1 MAQTKARADYLF
13 LAYIGALLAFGLI
26 MLMSAGSAIGEAR
39 FDDGFFFIKRQ
50 VLYGLLPGLVAFF
63 VMSNIRY
70 TYWKEKLWLVY
81 AVMMAVLVA
90 VFIPGIGSTL
100 GAGAQSWI
108 VVAGF
113 SIQTSELAK
122 LGIILFTAA
131 YASMLGTER
140 IKQFQDG
147 FAPLLVFALA
157 PVALVVLQPDIG
169 TVSILF
175 AIVFGLLF
183 IAGSRLSHM
192 SMLATAGIVAIALMI
207 AVAPYRAAR
216 FTTFLHPE
224 LDPQGIGYHIN
235 QAVLAVGSGGVFG
248 LGLGNS
254 RQKFEYLPEV
264 HADSIFAIIAEEMG
278 FLFAAG
284 VVILITAIAIRGFRI
299 AKRAPDPFG
308 RLVVSGIVIW
318 FISQS
323 FLNIGAIVGLL
334 PLTGVPLPFVSHG
347 GTALMMALAGV
358 GVIINVSKYS

>member
-1 MAQTKARADYLF
+1 MARVKAGTDYLF
-13 LAYIGALLAFGLI
+13 LLYVGILLVFGLV
-26 MLMSAGSAIGEAR
+26 MLMSASSAIGESR
-39 FDDGFFFIKRQ
+39 FGDGFFFIKRQ
-50 VLYGLLPGLVAFF
+50 LLYGLLPGIAAFL
-63 VMSNIRY
+63 MMAKIPY
-70 TYWKEKLWLVY
+70 TYWKDKLWMVY
-81 AVMMAVLVA
+81 AVMMALLVL
-90 VFIPGIGSTL
+90 VFIPGVGSSL

-108 VVAGF
+108 VIGGF
-113 SIQTSELAK
+113 SLQTSELAK
-122 LGIILFTAA
+122 LGLVLFTAA
-131 YASMLGTER
+131 YASMLGKDR
-140 IKQFQDG
+140 IAHFQEG

-169 TVSILF
+169 TVSIMF

-183 IAGSRLSHM
+183 IARAKLSHL
-192 SMLATAGIVAIALMI
+192 SMLAIAGIAAIVVMI

-216 FTTFLHPE
+216 LTTFLHPE

-278 FLFAAG
+278 FIFAAG
-284 VVILITAIAIRGFRI
+284 VVILITLIAIRGLRI
-299 AKRAPDPFG
+299 AKRAPDEFG
-308 RLVVSGIVIW
+308 RLVVGGIIVW
-318 FISQS
+318 FVAQS

-347 GTALMMALAGV
+347 GTALMMVLAGV
-358 GVIINVSKYS
+358 GVITNISKQS